1 MNAMAENKA
10 EIKSQSNPG
19 GHSRIIQVISAPG
32 WRVFEFSQDPDG
44 KLTNRE
50 VPVIGWGLQENG
62 NASLLIPHPSQSN
75 GHAIVSIAD
84 APPSLGE
91 KDALKSVHY
100 QAITPFQLP
109 ADAEAK
115 AQFVLHF
122 VSSNIRAADDRTKGK
137 SGA

>member
-10 EIKSQSNPG
+10 ENKSQQNPG
-19 GHSRIIQVISAPG
+19 GHSRIIQVIPAPG
-32 WRVFEFSQDPDG
+32 WRVFEFSQGPDG
-44 KLTNRE
+44 NLSNRE

-62 NASLLIPHPSQSN
+62 NASLLIPHPNESN

-84 APPSLGE
+84 APPTLGE

-100 QAITPFQLP
+100 QAITPFEVP
-109 ADAEAK
+109 AEAEAK

-122 VSSNIRAADDRTKGK
+122 VSSNIRAAADRTNGK
-137 SGA
+137 SSA